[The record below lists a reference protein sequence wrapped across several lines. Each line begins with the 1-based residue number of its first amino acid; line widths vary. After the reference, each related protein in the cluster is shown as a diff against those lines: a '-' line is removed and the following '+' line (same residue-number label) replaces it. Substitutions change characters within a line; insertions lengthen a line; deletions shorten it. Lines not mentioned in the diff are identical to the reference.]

1 MTTLITVLALVMA
14 VGAGARSTWSPCG
27 RSMFSTI
34 TPIGEQARGARFTT
48 SATWFVVGGVAG
60 GATLGG
66 ALALVAVAVGALH
79 LTAATVGIVACVA
92 ALVAAASDSRIA
104 GVQIPIHRRQVNEAW
119 LDRFRPWVYGAG
131 FGWQIGSGLVT
142 YIMTAAVYLIAVL
155 AVMTGNP
162 WTALGVGVLFGTV
175 RGLAV
180 LLGRVITTPAR
191 LASFHRRFAELE
203 PVSRRIIV
211 VMEVVVASVVA
222 GALWLPAAA
231 VVVAV
236 AGIGWAVG
244 RQAQAPEEQC
254 SLPGPVAPSSLRVEP
269 DGVVQPVSA
278 SGTVSVSEP
287 VSASE
292 PVSVSEATP
301 VLR

>member
-34 TPIGEQARGARFTT
+34 TPIGEQARGTKFAT
-48 SATWFVVGGVAG
+48 SATWFVIGGVAG

-66 ALALVAVAVGALH
+66 ALALVAVGIGALH
-79 LTAATVGIVACVA
+79 LTAGTVGVVACVA

-104 GVQIPIHRRQVNEAW
+104 GVQIPIHRRQVNEVW

-142 YIMTAAVYLIAVL
+142 YIMTAAVYLVAVL
-155 AVMTGNP
+155 AVLTGNP

-203 PVSRRIIV
+203 PLSRRVIV
-211 VMEVVVASVVA
+211 GMEVVVASVVA

-236 AGIGWAVG
+236 AGVGWAVG
-244 RQAQAPEEQC
+244 RQAQVPEGEC
-254 SLPGPVAPSSLRVEP
+254 SVPRPADASSLGVEP
-269 DGVVQPVSA
+269 DGVVWRQSA
-278 SGTVSVSEP
+278 AEP
-287 VSASE
+287 VSATEPASVSE
-292 PVSVSEATP
+292 PVSVSEARP

>member
-1 MTTLITVLALVMA
+1 MTTLMTVLALVMA
-14 VGAGARSTWSPCG
+14 VGAAVRSTWSPCG
-27 RSMFSTI
+27 LSMLSTI
-34 TPIGEQARGARFTT
+34 TPIGEQARGARFAT

-66 ALALVAVAVGALH
+66 VLALVAVGIGALH
-79 LTAATVGIVACVA
+79 LTAGTIGTIAALAAVVA
-92 ALVAAASDSRIA
+92 ALSDSRIT
-104 GVQIPIHRRQVNEAW
+104 GRQIPIHRRQVNEVW

-131 FGWQIGSGLVT
+131 FGWQIGSGVVT

-180 LLGRVITTPAR
+180 LLGRRITSPAR

-203 PVSRRIIV
+203 PMSRRVIV
-211 VMEVVVASVVA
+211 VMELAVAAVVA
-222 GALWLPAAA
+222 GVLWPPAAAA
-231 VVVAV
+231 VVA
-236 AGIGWAVG
+236 AAAIGWAVG
-244 RQAQAPEEQC
+244 RKVGAPQAECAVPR
-254 SLPGPVAPSSLRVEP
+254 PVGAPSSSVESDSRV
-269 DGVVQPVSA
+269 D
-278 SGTVSVSEP
+278 
-287 VSASE
+287 

-301 VLR
+301 ALG

>member
-1 MTTLITVLALVMA
+1 MTTLMTVLALVMA
-14 VGAGARSTWSPCG
+14 VGAAVRSTWSPCG
-27 RSMFSTI
+27 LSMLSTI
-34 TPIGEQARGARFTT
+34 TPIGEQARGARFAT

-66 ALALVAVAVGALH
+66 VLALVAAGIGALH
-79 LTAATVGIVACVA
+79 LTAGTIGTIAALAAVVA
-92 ALVAAASDSRIA
+92 ALSDSRIT
-104 GVQIPIHRRQVNEAW
+104 GRQIPIHRRQVNEVW

-131 FGWQIGSGLVT
+131 FGWQIGSGVVT

-180 LLGRVITTPAR
+180 LLGRRITSPAR

-203 PVSRRIIV
+203 PMSRRVIV
-211 VMEVVVASVVA
+211 VMELAVAAVVA
-222 GALWLPAAA
+222 GVLWPPAAAA
-231 VVVAV
+231 VVA
-236 AGIGWAVG
+236 AAAIGWAVG
-244 RQAQAPEEQC
+244 RKVGAPQADCAVPR
-254 SLPGPVAPSSLRVEP
+254 PVGAPSSSVESDSRV
-269 DGVVQPVSA
+269 D
-278 SGTVSVSEP
+278 
-287 VSASE
+287 

-301 VLR
+301 ALG

>member
-1 MTTLITVLALVMA
+1 MTTLITVLALVTA

-27 RSMFSTI
+27 LSMLSTI
-34 TPIGEQARGARFTT
+34 TPIGEQARGARFAT

-66 ALALVAVAVGALH
+66 VLALVAAGVGALH
-79 LTAATVGIVACVA
+79 LTAGTIGVVACVA
-92 ALVAAASDSRIA
+92 ALVAAGSDSRLA
-104 GVQIPIHRRQVNEAW
+104 GVQVPIHRRQVNEVW

-142 YIMTAAVYLIAVL
+142 YIMTAAVYLVAVL

-162 WTALGVGVLFGTV
+162 WAALGVGILFGTV

-211 VMEVVVASVVA
+211 VMEVAVAAVVA
-222 GALWLPAAA
+222 GAVWLPAAA
-231 VVVAV
+231 VVAAV
-236 AGIGWAVG
+236 AGMGWAIG
-244 RQAQAPEEQC
+244 RRAHVPEAQCAV
-254 SLPGPVAPSSLRVEP
+254 PGPVGPSSL
-269 DGVVQPVSA
+269 PV
-278 SGTVSVSEP
+278 
-287 VSASE
+287 E
-292 PVSVSEATP
+292 PVSVS
-301 VLR
+301 